1 MVDTMIV
8 LFDSTSMSFTTN
20 GLGCLSDA
28 ISCIVTEE
36 RNGEFELE
44 MEYPVTGQ
52 HYGELAL
59 RRIIVA
65 KSNPYSEKQA
75 FRIYSITKPMNG
87 IVTVNAAHISYD
99 LAGYPVSP
107 FTAESVPNALVL
119 MKGASAVPCP
129 FTFYT
134 DKSTAAKMTVV
145 KPSTIRSLLGGSS
158 GSLLDIYG
166 GEYEFDNFMVKL
178 LNNRGANRG
187 VSIRYGKNLTDLEQ
201 EENCSNVYTGV
212 YPYWY
217 SEQDGLL
224 QLPEKI
230 IKCEGTYNFTRIYP
244 LDLSD
249 KWQQKPTEKQIRD
262 TANAYIKSNKVG
274 IPKVSLKISF
284 VQMAQSEEYKDIT
297 LLEAVHL
304 CDSVNVEFPE
314 YNVSAVSKCIS
325 TTYDVITDM
334 YKEIEL
340 GDARSNLASTLSAQ
354 NQAINEAP
362 SRMKTVMERAIEN
375 ATQLITGGLGG
386 YVVMRDSSGGKYPD
400 EILIMD
406 TPDIKTAKKVWRWN
420 KAGLGYSSTGYNGPY
435 GLAMTQNGAIVADF
449 ITTGVL
455 TANLIQAGILQSSD
469 GETFY
474 LDLENGILRMMA
486 ESLTIGGKTI
496 NQIAEKAA
504 DNAVDG
510 QTQED
515 IFNKLTNNGAEQG
528 LYIKDGKLYI
538 NASYMKTGTLNAKD
552 VNVINIKASNIAAGF
567 LSSFTIETPSK
578 NTDSGT
584 IVSGLNSDGLYSK
597 KMNGDYRGLYTS
609 KEGSI
614 GAYVDGIYVVEHRDG
629 VPWGNPLAI
638 INLSTMGLPW
648 ITLKDRSNR
657 TRCQVGLSDDGSPSI
672 YFKDTSNVVRCQI
685 GLDSSGY
692 PNICLYDSS
701 GVQKS
706 FLGLYDSPGHT
717 MLQFGKNGRNP
728 TFQVFEDPSVSGG
741 ITMTIGDPTSGSYAE
756 VSKAVNSP
764 GFKLVHNH
772 QTVWEVYSDYSGNC
786 VEYKRGE

>member
-8 LFDSTSMSFTTN
+8 LFESTSTSFTTN

-28 ISCIVTEE
+28 VSCIVTEE

-52 HYGELAL
+52 HYSELAL
-59 RRIIVA
+59 RRIIAA
-65 KSNPYSEKQA
+65 KSNPYSEKQP

-107 FTAESVPNALVL
+107 FTAESLPNALAK
-119 MKGASAVPCP
+119 MKEASAVPCP

-134 DKSTAAKMTVV
+134 DKNTAAKMTVV

-166 GEYEFDNFMVKL
+166 GEYEFDNFMIKL

-187 VSIRYGKNLTDLEQ
+187 VSIRYGKNLTELEQ

-224 QLPEKI
+224 QLSEKI
-230 IKCEGTYNFTRIYP
+230 VKCEGTYNFTRIYP

-249 KWQQKPTEKQIRD
+249 KWQQKPTETQIRD
-262 TANAYIKSNKVG
+262 AAKTYIKNNNVG

-304 CDSVNVEFPE
+304 CDTVNVEFPE
-314 YNVSAVSKCIS
+314 YNVSASSKCIS
-325 TTYDVITDM
+325 TTYDVITDK

-354 NQAINEAP
+354 NQAINETP
-362 SRMKTVMERAIEN
+362 SRMKTAMERAIEN

-386 YVVMRDSSGGKYPD
+386 YVIMRDSSGGKYPD

-469 GETFY
+469 GKTFY
-474 LDLENGILRMMA
+474 LDLEKGILRMMA

-504 DNAVDG
+504 DDAVDG
-510 QTQED
+510 QTQTD

-538 NASYMKTGTLNAKD
+538 NASYMKSGTLDAND
-552 VNVINIKASNIAAGF
+552 VNVTNIKASNISSGF
-567 LSSFTIETPSK
+567 LSSFTIEAPSK
-578 NTDSGT
+578 STDSGT
-584 IVSGLNSDGLYSK
+584 IISGLNSDGLYSK
-597 KMNGDYRGLYTS
+597 KATGDYRGLYTS
-609 KEGSI
+609 KDGKI
-614 GAYVDGIYVVEHRDG
+614 GAYVDEIYVVEHQNG
-629 VPWGNPLAI
+629 KVWGNPLAI
-638 INLSTMGLPW
+638 INLSSVGLPW

-657 TRCQVGLSDDGSPSI
+657 TRCQVGLSSDGTPYATFRDASA
-672 YFKDTSNVVRCQI
+672 TTRCQV
-685 GLDSSGY
+685 GMNGDGH
-692 PNICLYDSS
+692 PNLCLYDSS
-701 GVQKS
+701 GAQKA
-706 FLGLYDSPGHT
+706 FLGLYDSSGHA
-717 MLQFGKNGRNP
+717 MLHFGKNGRNP
-728 TFQVFEDPSVSGG
+728 TFQVFEDPSVTGG
-741 ITMTIGDPTSGSYAE
+741 ITMTMGDPSSGSYAE
-756 VSKAVNSP
+756 VSRGVNGP
-764 GFKLVHNH
+764 GFKLVYNSH
-772 QTVWEVYSDYSGNC
+772 TVWEVCSDYSGNC
-786 VEYKRGE
+786 VEYKRGQ